1 MQCSILIIKRLNAN
15 MNVKRKIPN
24 NGDAKTMNDIAN
36 DKTLTP
42 NRNIL
47 DHFEILLVVMPSMFL
62 TIPINKRPK
71 ATETTSI
78 PIANNG
84 NIILQFIMQ

>member
-47 DHFEILLVVMPSMFL
+47 DHFEILLAVMPSMFH
-62 TIPINKRPK
+62 TIPINKDQKLPNQPVFLLQIM
-71 ATETTSI
+71 ETLYYNS
-78 PIANNG
+78 
-84 NIILQFIMQ
+84 